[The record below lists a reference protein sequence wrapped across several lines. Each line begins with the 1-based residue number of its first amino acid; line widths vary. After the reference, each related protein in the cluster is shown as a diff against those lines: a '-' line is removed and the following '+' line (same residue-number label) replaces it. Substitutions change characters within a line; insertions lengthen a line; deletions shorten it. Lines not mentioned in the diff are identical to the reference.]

1 MAKLT
6 KALRSDLGRVLVDLK
21 RAQEY
26 IDSDRIAVCARSDK
40 ATTTLHFTRSY
51 VPGLDRSEADV
62 RPLTVM
68 AKDIGSDLCRL
79 REAIRSVE
87 RILMSEGV

>member
-1 MAKLT
+1 MSKIGTLT
-6 KALRSDLGRVLVDLK
+6 AFLEGMHVMGR
-21 RAQEY
+21 
-26 IDSDRIAVCARSDK
+26 
-40 ATTTLHFTRSY
+40 
-51 VPGLDRSEADV
+51 DV